1 MTPVEVRLDGIDAP
15 EKNQSFGTKSRDA
28 LAGLVSGKTVTVQS
42 KATDRYRRTL
52 GGAGGIRLVCTV
64 NRSRRTRPL
73 PFVSQVLPRSVPMS
87 SVWGWH
93 PRCFQASTGPHG
105 RSLCVRRYLQVSVRA
120 SVVRLEVCLEADVS
134 ECPRATKVQA
144 DVRHAPGY
152 PATHVQFPAGYLRVA
167 SILPALTCGK
177 SVCLGWRLPGTQPFA
192 EAIQILSRCPAC
204 VHEGTAA

>member
-42 KATDRYRRTL
+42 KATDRYGRTPGRR
-52 GGAGGIRLVCTV
+52 GGRIREVCTV
-64 NRSRRTRPL
+64 NRSCRTRPL

-93 PRCFQASTGPHG
+93 PRCFQASTGPRG
-105 RSLCVRRYLQVSVRA
+105 QSLCVRGYLQGSVRV
-120 SVVRLEVCLEADVS
+120 SFVRLEVRHQADALECL
-134 ECPRATKVQA
+134 RATKAQA

-152 PATHVQFPAGYLRVA
+152 PVTAVQFPAGVFVSLRF
-167 SILPALTCGK
+167 L
-177 SVCLGWRLPGTQPFA
+177 R
-192 EAIQILSRCPAC
+192 R
-204 VHEGTAA
+204 